1 MELAGTNRP
10 VTDLDDY
17 RNIYNIYSSMIPYDA
32 QLPAGVRENIV
43 EYAKS
48 YISSGDY
55 GLMIMP
61 DVALMPDGVMMAY
74 DLSRLTD
81 FGEDSFMA
89 VFVPYNEMEG
99 CFRPGWLA
107 E

>member
-1 MELAGTNRP
+1 
-10 VTDLDDY
+10 
-17 RNIYNIYSSMIPYDA
+17 MIPYDA